1 MARYRWVVFL
11 DFDEWLVPKL
21 QPAVG
26 YTRGVGYTELLKQI
40 KADPV
45 SLLDA
50 SEHGATDLG
59 QDGASWPVSFM

>member
-26 YTRGVGYTELLKQI
+26 YTEMLKQI
-40 KADPV
+40 RADPTK
-45 SLLDA
+45 LLDV
-50 SEHGATDLG
+50 SEHGATDFG
-59 QDGASWPVSFM
+59 QDRASWPVSFM